1 MTPNETYEDLEQ
13 LHLLPAAQFTWRPF
27 TSTTIFVDSPH
38 DRRVYRLNLADATV
52 DIFQADPSSELSE
65 HFEPLKTIQLT
76 PQQMSQLK
84 PSQPVAS

>member
-38 DRRVYRLNLADATV
+38 